1 LDDTIND
8 TDRDLENI
16 ERSIIEAQKQLKDLQ
31 TSIATMAATNNKF
44 KTEASNFQKAIQSEI
59 LRNTD
64 IAKSL
69 SQAENALRTRDGQIG
84 VATK

>member
-1 LDDTIND
+1 M
-8 TDRDLENI
+8 
-16 ERSIIEAQKQLKDLQ
+16 A
-31 TSIATMAATNNKF
+31 TSNNKF
-44 KTEASNFQKAIQSEI
+44 KTEASHFQKAIQSEI

-64 IAKSL
+64 ISKSL